1 MNSADMV
8 DSVREM
14 FSIIQENDLLQT
26 SLQNVLTGSN
36 IVEDITS
43 ILNYVN
49 KYKKYICMCNVY
61 HTHTHTHSL
70 PVVQKRWW
78 FTWSQE

>member
-14 FSIIQENDLLQT
+14 FGIIQENDLLQT
-26 SLQNVLTGSN
+26 SLQNVLTGSH

-49 KYKKYICMCNVY
+49 KI
-61 HTHTHTHSL
+61 
-70 PVVQKRWW
+70 
-78 FTWSQE
+78 